1 MWSDCHSFKLKTH
14 LNICKCIKFVYSLA
28 TYTVNNKYRY
38 TDYSTGWQYIQVMTS
53 IKQTTVPVGLAGMT
67 SDLRSPSPSAVLRA
81 VRTAWVRP
89 PWLAWT
95 WTIFFWGR
103 SAAGVTKF
111 LLYDKVLGPA
121 TRRRNLLSG
130 ISHCKIYGTLR
141 CVMRCILNSAKR
153 NQSLMK
159 SYILFKIA
167 K

>member
-1 MWSDCHSFKLKTH
+1 MWCDCPSFKLYAN
-14 LNICKCIKFVYSLA
+14 LISIFARVSNLFIL
-28 TYTVNNKYRY
+28 
-38 TDYSTGWQYIQVMTS
+38 WQCIQVITS
-53 IKQTTVPVGLAGMT
+53 IDIQTTVPVGLVGMT

-81 VRTAWVRP
+81 VRTAWGRP